1 MKLLKTMRDSDF
13 FATTSRE
20 SLENNKIER
29 TAVRAVLYNS
39 QNQIAL
45 VGNTYIVLP
54 GGGMEAGENYEQAVR
69 REVLEEVGC
78 EIQILKELGKTIEYR
93 DKAGGIQESY
103 CFIAK
108 VEKDGI
114 PTTAQHDEVGMKITW
129 CFIDEALDILDKQ
142 FKLLS
147 PDNYHAYFNIEIS
160 KTFLNEAKSIN
171 NDVS

>member
-1 MKLLKTMRDSDF
+1 MRDSDF
-13 FATTSRE
+13 FTTTNKE

-45 VGNTYIVLP
+45 VGNTYVVLP

-78 EIQILKELGKTIEYR
+78 EIRIISELGKTIEYR

-108 VEKDGI
+108 VQKDGI
-114 PTTAQHDEVGMKITW
+114 PTTAQYDEIGMKITW
-129 CFIDEALDILDKQ
+129 CFIDEALDVLDKQ

-160 KTFLNEAKSIN
+160 KTFLKEVKKLK
-171 NDVS
+171 